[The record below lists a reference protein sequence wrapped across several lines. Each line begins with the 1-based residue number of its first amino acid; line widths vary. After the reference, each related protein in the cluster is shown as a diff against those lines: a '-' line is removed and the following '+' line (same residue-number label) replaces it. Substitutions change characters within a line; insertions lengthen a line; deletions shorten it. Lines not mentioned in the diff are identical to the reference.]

1 VAPPYPDSVFNSLG
15 WPEISVLV
23 VLGLFVFGPERLPG
37 MAAEAGRALR
47 KLRQYTKGLTDDLKA
62 ELGPEVGDLDLAS
75 LNPKTFVR
83 RHLLEDDDDDLVPQ
97 VAASSHRPL
106 APSEPAPW
114 DPDTT

>member
-83 RHLLEDDDDDLVPQ
+83 RHLLEDDDDLVPQ
-97 VAASSHRPL
+97 VAASPHRPL